1 VYSLIKAKIFLRKI
15 FSLIA
20 MEIVSIMTS
29 SLHFRSRIPRKKL
42 ALSLLGP
49 LIMGL
54 FFLPQA
60 SAQSP
65 ENGKTKFGIF
75 CVACHTIGGGP
86 LAGPDLKGV
95 TTKRDEQ
102 WLVRW
107 IQEPDKMVAEG
118 DPIAKQ
124 LLQEFNNLP
133 MPNFG
138 LSQDI
143 AKDILAYIAA
153 ESTSTPTT
161 ESTADAASIVKPTPV
176 ISAVTADPAIG
187 KALFIGKQSFENGG
201 PACISCHSTTDVGG
215 LGGGT
220 LGPDLTKVHARFG
233 GDLGLKPVLVSLP
246 FPTMQGVFSKK
257 PVSNDEA
264 THLNAYFAKTKDLEE
279 KASMDFTI
287 SLISIIGCL
296 FLFFLIH
303 LIWRKRLTGVRI
315 PLVGR

>member
-1 VYSLIKAKIFLRKI
+1 
-15 FSLIA
+15 
-20 MEIVSIMTS
+20 MTS
-29 SLHFRSRIPRKKL
+29 SLHFRSKIPRKKF
-42 ALSLLGP
+42 ALSFLGS
-49 LIMGL
+49 LILGL

-60 SAQSP
+60 SLLAQSP
-65 ENGKTKFGIF
+65 EDGKTKFGMF

-118 DPIAKQ
+118 DPLAKQ
-124 LLQEFNNLP
+124 LLQEFNNVP

-138 LSQDI
+138 LSQDV

-153 ESTSTPTT
+153 ESGSPSVESTTSTT
-161 ESTADAASIVKPTPV
+161 ESTADAASTVKSTPV
-176 ISAVTADPAIG
+176 VPDPAIG

-220 LGPDLTKVHARFG
+220 LGPDLTKVHTRFG
-233 GDLGLKPVLVSLP
+233 GDLGLKPVLISLP
-246 FPTMQGVFSKK
+246 FPTMLGVFSKK

-264 THLNAYFAKTKDLEE
+264 THLTAYFAKTNSLEE
-279 KASMDFTI
+279 KASMDFII
-287 SLISIIGCL
+287 SGISVLGLI